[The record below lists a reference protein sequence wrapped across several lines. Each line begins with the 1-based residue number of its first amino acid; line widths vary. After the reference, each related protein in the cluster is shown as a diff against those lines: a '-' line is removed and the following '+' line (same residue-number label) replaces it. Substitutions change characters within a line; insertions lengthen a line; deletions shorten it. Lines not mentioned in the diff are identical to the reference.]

1 MKSMLKKLDDK
12 LGKYIDEM
20 DGYLQEPIRRTISG
34 EVFLDGS
41 TSNGY
46 QHDIKQAQVKEQPA
60 EKLQTDRSGDTCESE
75 PSIGYMPIPRR
86 ADA

>member
-1 MKSMLKKLDDK
+1 MKSMLKKLDNK
-12 LGKYIDEM
+12 LGKYIDEI
-20 DGYLQEPIRRTISG
+20 DGYLQEPILRTISG

-41 TSNGY
+41 ASNDY

-60 EKLQTDRSGDTCESE
+60 EKPQTDRSGDTCETDA
-75 PSIGYMPIPRR
+75 SIGYMPIPRR

>member
-1 MKSMLKKLDDK
+1 MKSILKKLDDK

-20 DGYLQEPIRRTISG
+20 DGYLQEPIRRTVTG

-41 TSNGY
+41 ASNGY
-46 QHDIKQAQVKEQPA
+46 HHNIKQAQVTEQPA
-60 EKLQTDRSGDTCESE
+60 EKPQTERSADTCETE
-75 PSIGYMPIPRR
+75 ASIGYMPIPRR